1 MDDLAGKNA
10 EKISSAGFRRE
21 VKFRG
26 GSEFQ
31 WLYRAGIESRW
42 PRQGRGGGEFRRS
55 GFQGLHGA
63 IGEDDAVPANIAA
76 GVAFRDGV
84 IRGWIPRQ
92 EPEAQLTIFV
102 GGNGGWGDCAGGHI
116 QRPRVPGR
124 LFRGQRG

>member
-42 PRQGRGGGEFRRS
+42 PRPGRGGGEFRRS
-55 GFQGLHGA
+55 EFQGLHGA

-76 GVAFRDGV
+76 SVAFRDGV

-92 EPEAQLTIFV
+92 EPEAQLTVFV
-102 GGNGGWGDCAGGHI
+102 GGKTGWGGCADGQAQRSRSGG
-116 QRPRVPGR
+116 RW
-124 LFRGQRG
+124 

>member
-42 PRQGRGGGEFRRS
+42 PRPGRGGGEFRRS
-55 GFQGLHGA
+55 EFQGLHGA
-63 IGEDDAVPANIAA
+63 SSEDDAVPANIPAS
-76 GVAFRDGV
+76 VAFRDGV

-92 EPEAQLTIFV
+92 EPAPQLTIFV
-102 GGNGGWGDCAGGHI
+102 GAHGGWARSPGWSIRLTRVAG
-116 QRPRVPGR
+116 R
-124 LFRGQRG
+124 